1 MSDSIC
7 VRRGIELCETD
18 CRIARCC
25 DSFQNGCLP
34 SVSAVY
40 GRSDSDGFFSS
51 GPLRYSLYWFFF
63 FFFTSLKLLQTQ
75 RRFFLSSFIK
85 DLRSWCCWLL
95 GEMMK
100 MSSYN
105 RTSLR
110 DDDPLENYLKR
121 CCCKIMFW
129 LLVTLESWCQCHFGQ
144 LLMVKNQKSG
154 RKIRGKCCKC
164 V

>member
-51 GPLRYSLYWFFF
+51 GPLRHSLYWFF

-95 GEMMK
+95 GEMM

-129 LLVTLESWCQCHFGQ
+129 LLVTLESCCQCHFGQ

>member
-1 MSDSIC
+1 MWDGLRAAVIPFKMAACPAWALCTVVQIVMVSFHLDHSD
-7 VRRGIELCETD
+7 
-18 CRIARCC
+18 IACI
-25 DSFQNGCLP
+25 D
-34 SVSAVY
+34 
-40 GRSDSDGFFSS
+40 
-51 GPLRYSLYWFFF
+51 FF

-75 RRFFLSSFIK
+75 RRFFRSSFIK